1 MFAKAMK
8 VVEVRSVLRDE
19 EREDGPEKVVWQL
32 QRGEALL
39 LSFDLQKGLRRE
51 SASAS
56 CRVGEITSAVERL
69 LTRSARRSRAC
80 LRARLCSSRFVED
93 RFLTGA
99 ARLRALGL
107 TGSDFST
114 EPYARGIY
122 SLV

>member
-51 SASAS
+51 
-56 CRVGEITSAVERL
+56 
-69 LTRSARRSRAC
+69 
-80 LRARLCSSRFVED
+80 
-93 RFLTGA
+93 
-99 ARLRALGL
+99 
-107 TGSDFST
+107 
-114 EPYARGIY
+114 
-122 SLV
+122 